1 MECVTGQTG
10 GVIHMALTALNLL
23 SARKVET
30 AQPRPKV
37 YQLRD
42 GGSLFLRVQPNGSK
56 LWWYRYRLGGAEQV
70 YSIGVYPKVTLEA
83 ARAERDRA
91 KALVKKGLDPIV
103 EKKAAIAL
111 QADTYERTFETVAR
125 EWIVSN
131 AHWSEYYTNQVTS
144 YLEKDVFPRIG
155 KLPISSIRAP
165 HLRPII
171 KDVAARGA
179 KTVAILIRQWC
190 GQIFSYAAAQGL
202 CEYDPAAL
210 LKGLVKRPQV
220 RHNPPLTWAEIP
232 DFLNRVDNE
241 GGYQTTVLALKLMA
255 LTYVRTVELRKAS
268 WEEFD
273 LDNAMWSIPSERM
286 KMRRPHLVPLSRQAV
301 AALRELHALTG
312 GGKVLF
318 PSYRKPGQVMSA
330 TTLNQA
336 LKRMGYGGRFSSHGF
351 RSTAT
356 TILGLLG
363 YPEKRVDLQL
373 AHSKKSKDSSR
384 APYDHTK
391 FVESRKV
398 IMQDWADILDSLQ
411 AGKPVEGVT
420 KAFGPMSKRRTA
432 LLRVIERE

>member
-1 MECVTGQTG
+1 
-10 GVIHMALTALNLL
+10 MALTALNLL

-241 GGYQTTVLALKLMA
+241 GGYQTTV
-255 LTYVRTVELRKAS
+255 
-268 WEEFD
+268 
-273 LDNAMWSIPSERM
+273 
-286 KMRRPHLVPLSRQAV
+286 
-301 AALRELHALTG
+301 
-312 GGKVLF
+312 
-318 PSYRKPGQVMSA
+318 
-330 TTLNQA
+330 
-336 LKRMGYGGRFSSHGF
+336 
-351 RSTAT
+351 
-356 TILGLLG
+356 
-363 YPEKRVDLQL
+363 
-373 AHSKKSKDSSR
+373 
-384 APYDHTK
+384 
-391 FVESRKV
+391 
-398 IMQDWADILDSLQ
+398 
-411 AGKPVEGVT
+411 
-420 KAFGPMSKRRTA
+420 
-432 LLRVIERE
+432 

>member
-1 MECVTGQTG
+1 
-10 GVIHMALTALNLL
+10 
-23 SARKVET
+23 
-30 AQPRPKV
+30 
-37 YQLRD
+37 
-42 GGSLFLRVQPNGSK
+42 
-56 LWWYRYRLGGAEQV
+56 
-70 YSIGVYPKVTLEA
+70 
-83 ARAERDRA
+83 
-91 KALVKKGLDPIV
+91 
-103 EKKAAIAL
+103 
-111 QADTYERTFETVAR
+111 
-125 EWIVSN
+125 
-131 AHWSEYYTNQVTS
+131 
-144 YLEKDVFPRIG
+144 
-155 KLPISSIRAP
+155 
-165 HLRPII
+165 
-171 KDVAARGA
+171 
-179 KTVAILIRQWC
+179 
-190 GQIFSYAAAQGL
+190 
-202 CEYDPAAL
+202 
-210 LKGLVKRPQV
+210 
-220 RHNPPLTWAEIP
+220 LTWAEIP

>member
-1 MECVTGQTG
+1 
-10 GVIHMALTALNLL
+10 MALTALNLL

-301 AALRELHALTG
+301 AALRTCSKSFPDE
-312 GGKVLF
+312 VL
-318 PSYRKPGQVMSA
+318 
-330 TTLNQA
+330 
-336 LKRMGYGGRFSSHGF
+336 
-351 RSTAT
+351 
-356 TILGLLG
+356 I
-363 YPEKRVDLQL
+363 
-373 AHSKKSKDSSR
+373 
-384 APYDHTK
+384 
-391 FVESRKV
+391 
-398 IMQDWADILDSLQ
+398 
-411 AGKPVEGVT
+411 AG
-420 KAFGPMSKRRTA
+420 
-432 LLRVIERE
+432 